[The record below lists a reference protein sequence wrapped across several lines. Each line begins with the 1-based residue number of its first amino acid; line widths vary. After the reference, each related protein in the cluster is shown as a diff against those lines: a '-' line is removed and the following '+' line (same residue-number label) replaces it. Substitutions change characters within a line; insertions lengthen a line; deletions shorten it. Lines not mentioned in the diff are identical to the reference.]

1 MAIQDEIYY
10 TTPNGMKMSQ
20 TDALE
25 RYGSEQFD
33 ALVNEGQLVEFI
45 QEEDPE
51 LNQGDSFYES
61 PNGNVYTEGDLANRY
76 GLEAFNKLID
86 EGHLKKKILLKKYQA
101 LGVEI

>member
-1 MAIQDEIYY
+1 MAIQEIYY

-20 TDALE
+20 TEALE

-61 PNGNVYTEGDLANRY
+61 PNGNVHTEGDLANRY
-76 GLEAFNKLID
+76 GLK
-86 EGHLKKKILLKKYQA
+86 HLTN
-101 LGVEI
+101 